1 MNKRVRIITLLILL
15 ATTSFTLLISYSS
28 DALATHI
35 SKPVPYL
42 DKNEFLTNE
51 TINLKGWVEYNGQPA
66 SDVLVQVWLEKERD
80 KLISNNVTSNANG
93 NFSANLSIPN
103 EIEPG
108 NYTVSVTSLC
118 QEIHS
123 NVCTYQFEELPI
135 TIRTR

>member
-1 MNKRVRIITLLILL
+1 MNKRVRIITLLTLL
-15 ATTSFTLLISYSS
+15 ATTSFTLLVSYSS

-35 SKPVPYL
+35 SKPIPYM
-42 DKNEFLTNE
+42 DKSEFLPNE
-51 TINLKGWVEYNGQPA
+51 TIDLKGWVEYNGQPA
-66 SDVLVQVWLEKERD
+66 SDVLVQVSLEKERD
-80 KLISNNVTSNANG
+80 RLISNNVTSNANG
-93 NFSANLSIPN
+93 NFSSILSIPP